1 MSLEI
6 NTLIKERRHVSD
18 DGCDYCATFIDN
30 WNAAARARSGACY
43 QPPVKPPVVCS
54 PKTETGAV
62 VKIGNRN
69 VYGRKVITG
78 VYQLHHSGRS
88 AVQIAHMLKMPVYR
102 VEYLLKRGTS
112 VRREIFR
119 QVSTQP
125 LPTEAEIMR
134 CLAAESKA

>member
-1 MSLEI
+1 MAVEI
-6 NTLIKERRHVSD
+6 NKLINERRIGVD
-18 DGCDYCATFIDN
+18 DGCDYGAVILDN
-30 WNAAARARSGACY
+30 LNAAARARTRACY
-43 QPPVKPPVVCS
+43 QPPVRAPFVSRPQGDDS
-54 PKTETGAV
+54 PV

-78 VYQLHHSGRS
+78 IYQLHLSGRTP
-88 AVQIAHMLKMPVYR
+88 VQIARLLKMPLHR
-102 VEYLLKRGTS
+102 VEHPLRRGTS

-119 QVSTQP
+119 NVSTQP

>member
-6 NTLIKERRHVSD
+6 NRLINEHRIGLD
-18 DGCDYCATFIDN
+18 DGCDYGASILDTM
-30 WNAAARARSGACY
+30 NAAARARTKSCY
-43 QPPVKPPVVCS
+43 QLPPKPLAVSKPMW
-54 PKTETGAV
+54 ETGPV

-78 VYQLHHSGRS
+78 VYQLHLSGRTP
-88 AVQIAHMLKMPVYR
+88 VQIARLLKMPVFR
-102 VEYLLKRGTS
+102 VEHLLKRGTS

-119 QVSTQP
+119 LVSTQP

>member
-1 MSLEI
+1 MAVEI
-6 NTLIKERRHVSD
+6 NKLINERRIGVD
-18 DGCDYCATFIDN
+18 DGCDYGAVIIDN
-30 WNAAARARSGACY
+30 LNAAARARTRACY
-43 QPPVKPPVVCS
+43 QPPVRAPFVSRPQGDDS
-54 PKTETGAV
+54 PV

-78 VYQLHHSGRS
+78 IYQLHLSGRTP
-88 AVQIAHMLKMPVYR
+88 VQIARLLKMPLHR
-102 VEYLLKRGTS
+102 VEHLLRRETS

-119 QVSTQP
+119 NVSTQP

>member
-6 NTLIKERRHVSD
+6 NTLIKERHHVSD
-18 DGCDYCATFIDN
+18 DGCDYCAMFIDN
-30 WNAAARARSGACY
+30 WNTAARARSGACY
-43 QPPVKPPVVCS
+43 QPLIKPPAVSS

-62 VKIGNRN
+62 VKTGNHN

-78 VYQLHHSGRS
+78 VYQRYHSGRS
-88 AVQIAHMLKMPVYR
+88 AVQIAHMLYR
-102 VEYLLKRGTS
+102 VEHLLKRGTS

-119 QVSTQP
+119 QVSIQP
-125 LPTEAEIMR
+125 LPAEAEIMC